1 MSYEKAKE
9 LLVKYKSGNCT
20 DAEKALVEKWLFQ
33 YQNNE
38 SDLSEERIE
47 EIGQEIWRN
56 LPKPPVKVIKSNL
69 WPKIA
74 AAAIVLIFLSVSS
87 YLLLSRN
94 SSNSYAVVYK
104 EDVNPGS
111 NKATLTLA
119 NGKSIVLTSASN
131 GQLANDGD
139 ALISKTEDGKI
150 IYHHNDSVGAK
161 TTLTYNILTTPQGG
175 QYVLVLADGS
185 KAWLNAASSIKYPA
199 VFVGNERKVEI
210 TGEVY
215 FEVTHNAA
223 QPFRVVTN
231 GQTVEVLG
239 THFNV
244 NAYADEPVIK
254 TTLLEGK
261 VKITHNEKTA
271 FLIPGQQAQVNNSTA
286 GANINVLEQVDMDEV
301 IAWKSG
307 LFQFNK
313 ASIESILRQAA
324 RWYNVEI
331 NYDKDQKP
339 VKTFTGSISRNSSLS
354 QLLQI
359 LSYTGNRFEID
370 GKKIIVKTE

>member
-33 YQNNE
+33 YQDNE
-38 SDLSEERIE
+38 SDLSEEKIE

-56 LPKPPVKVIKSNL
+56 LPKPPVKVIKVNL

-74 AAAIVLIFLSVSS
+74 IAAIILIFLSVGSFFLFNGKNTGHDS
-87 YLLLSRN
+87 
-94 SSNSYAVVYK
+94 VVYK

-111 NKATLTLA
+111 NKAVLTLA
-119 NGKSIVLTSASN
+119 NGKNIVLTGANN
-131 GQLANDGD
+131 GRLVNDGR
-139 ALISKTEDGKI
+139 AVINKGQDGKI
-150 IYHHNDSVGAK
+150 VYHADNINVDTPAPV
-161 TTLTYNILTTPQGG
+161 YNTLTTPRGG
-175 QYVLVLADGS
+175 QYLLILADGT
-185 KAWLNAASSIKYPA
+185 KAWLNAASSIKYPT
-199 VFVGNERKVEI
+199 VFTGDERRVEI

-215 FEVTHNAA
+215 FEVAHNAA
-223 QPFRVVTN
+223 KPFRVVAN

-244 NAYADEPVIK
+244 NAYTDEPVIK

-261 VKITHNEKTA
+261 VKITHNEKTV
-271 FLIPGQQAQVNNSTA
+271 FLIPGQQAQVKNNLT
-286 GANINVLEQVDMDEV
+286 GTGINVLEQVDTDEAV
-301 IAWKSG
+301 AWKSG

-313 ASIESILRQAA
+313 ASIESILRQVG
-324 RWYNVEI
+324 RWYNVEVSY
-331 NYDKDQKP
+331 NNDQRP
-339 VKTFTGSISRNSSLS
+339 VKTFTGSISRSSSLS

-370 GKKIIVKTE
+370 GKKIIVKAE